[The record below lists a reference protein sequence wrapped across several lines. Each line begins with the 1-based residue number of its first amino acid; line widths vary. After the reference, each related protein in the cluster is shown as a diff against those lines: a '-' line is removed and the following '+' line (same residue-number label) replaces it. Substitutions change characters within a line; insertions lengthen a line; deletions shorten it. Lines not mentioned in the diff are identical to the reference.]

1 LQVLYCFSFLAWQ
14 FWIIHLE
21 NKAAKVRE
29 LEDRLAGFDQPT
41 AAWKKSEA
49 REGLPRCSFCISAG
63 LDEQAIGHS
72 VTDSNG
78 IVTCPVL
85 IERNKA
91 RSKRKSL
98 AIYSSADADN
108 ALPSASEDDA
118 PDDNQTRKDAS
129 LDYVETFLGGL
140 PADAVPDI
148 YDPYLKDNT

>member
-1 LQVLYCFSFLAWQ
+1 M
-14 FWIIHLE
+14 
-21 NKAAKVRE
+21 
-29 LEDRLAGFDQPT
+29 
-41 AAWKKSEA
+41 
-49 REGLPRCSFCISAG
+49 
-63 LDEQAIGHS
+63 
-72 VTDSNG
+72 TDSNG